1 MLLRVALHWNIS
13 RRHRLVS
20 MQAEGAVSLSDL
32 EAFLHAL
39 ASESAF
45 AYPKLFDAQ
54 YGFTGMSESDVP
66 IYAGMVSAFATLSR
80 FGPCAVI
87 ASRDSIAS
95 HRPLITQLM
104 LGKRPLGIF
113 RDMGDAERWIW
124 STRRAKQ
131 SH

>member
-1 MLLRVALHWNIS
+1 
-13 RRHRLVS
+13 

-39 ASESAF
+39 ASKNAL

-54 YGFTGMSESDVP
+54 RGFTGMSESDVP
-66 IYAGMVSAFATLSR
+66 VYAGMVSGFATLSR

-87 ASRDSIAS
+87 ATRDSITS
-95 HRPLITQLM
+95 HRPLIMQLM

-113 RDMGDAERWIW
+113 SDMGDAERWIW
-124 STRRAKQ
+124 QARRAKQ

>member
-1 MLLRVALHWNIS
+1 MALHWDIS
-13 RRHRLVS
+13 RRQRLMS

-39 ASESAF
+39 ASKNAF

-54 YGFTGMSESDVP
+54 HGFTGMLESDVSV
-66 IYAGMVSAFATLSR
+66 YAGMVSGFATLSR

-87 ASRDSIAS
+87 ASRDSINS

-113 RDMGDAERWIW
+113 RDMGDAKRWLGP
-124 STRRAKQ
+124 Q
-131 SH
+131 

>member
-1 MLLRVALHWNIS
+1 MALHWNIS

-20 MQAEGAVSLSDL
+20 MQAKGAVRLLDL

-39 ASESAF
+39 ASENAF

-54 YGFTGMSESDVP
+54 DGFTGMSESDVP
-66 IYAGMVSAFATLSR
+66 TYAGMVSGFATLSR

-113 RDMGDAERWIW
+113 GDMADAERWIW
-124 STRRAKQ
+124 RARRARQ

>member
-1 MLLRVALHWNIS
+1 MPLHWNIS
-13 RRHRLVS
+13 RRQRLVS
-20 MQAEGAVSLSDL
+20 VQAEGAVSLSDL
-32 EAFLHAL
+32 EAFLYAL
-39 ASESAF
+39 ASEKAF

-54 YGFTGMSESDVP
+54 HGFTGMSESDVLT
-66 IYAGMVSAFATLSR
+66 YAGMVSGFATLSR

-87 ASRDSIAS
+87 ASRDSITS

-113 RDMGDAERWIW
+113 SDMDDAERWIW
-124 STRRAKQ
+124 QARRAKQ

>member
-1 MLLRVALHWNIS
+1 MMALHWNIS

-20 MQAEGAVSLSDL
+20 MQAKGAVRLSDL

-39 ASESAF
+39 ASENAF

-54 YGFTGMSESDVP
+54 HGFTGMSESDVP
-66 IYAGMVSAFATLSR
+66 TYAGMVSGFAMLSR

-113 RDMGDAERWIW
+113 GDMADAERWIW
-124 STRRAKQ
+124 RARRARQ

>member
-1 MLLRVALHWNIS
+1 MALHWNIS
-13 RRHRLVS
+13 RRQRLVS
-20 MQAEGAVSLSDL
+20 MQAEGAVLLSDL
-32 EAFLHAL
+32 ETFLHTL

-54 YGFTGMSESDVP
+54 HGFTEMSESDVP
-66 IYAGMVSAFATLSR
+66 TYAGMVSGFATLSR

-113 RDMGDAERWIW
+113 SDMDDAERWIW
-124 STRRAKQ
+124 QARRAKQ